1 MFSKMNFWHIENQTP
16 SWIQSWDQNNNV
28 IFYKFKQDYFLYW
41 SICLTLFCIKISL
54 HSYFISLFLKHKL
67 PFYEHFATKNL
78 LTYFEY
84 ADQYMYILWY
94 FFSTNQDCLASS
106 IIEVSL
112 VVIDLWKIYIYKY
125 ITSMLMS
132 SSLIRHRMTMIF

>member
-1 MFSKMNFWHIENQTP
+1 MNTLLQKIFLPILSTQT
-16 SWIQSWDQNNNV
+16 STC
-28 IFYKFKQDYFLYW
+28 IFYD
-41 SICLTLFCIKISL
+41 I
-54 HSYFISLFLKHKL
+54 
-67 PFYEHFATKNL
+67 
-78 LTYFEY
+78 
-84 ADQYMYILWY
+84 